1 MTIEAKVIADS
12 IGHKARRLTTFQ
24 LKYPRFIHAE
34 FMTHRHFSRNASSSR
49 AIPVEKQIAM
59 IKADTAM
66 PIHWGMNQS
75 GMQADNE
82 TDAAIYIESALGEDG
97 EMFLHEEGYCA
108 EDAWINAR
116 DRAIEVA
123 EAFVKAGYHK
133 QVVNRILEPFSHIVV
148 VVTSSQY
155 DNFFSLRRHKDAQPE
170 IKKLADL
177 MHAAQKASTPNMLS
191 QNEWHLPYVTE
202 RDRKNMEG
210 NVHYYFDE
218 EISINDCLIR
228 ASIARCARVSY
239 LTHDGQMPSMENDLA
254 LYDRLVG
261 MVPLHASPAEHQAT
275 PDNVIFDSAELRSY
289 ENPHLHGNL
298 QGGWIQ
304 YRKTLA
310 GECADEWVDTLN
322 DFD

>member
-12 IGHKARRLTTFQ
+12 IGPKTRRLTTFQ

-49 AIPVEKQIAM
+49 AIPVEKQIEM

-82 TDAAIYIESALGEDG
+82 TDATIYIPGVIGEDG
-97 EMFLHEEGYCA
+97 QMFEHAEGYGA

-123 EAFVKAGYHK
+123 EAFVEAGYHK

-170 IKKLADL
+170 IKMLADL
-177 MHAAQKASTPNMLS
+177 MYEAREASTPRLLNGH
-191 QNEWHLPYVTE
+191 QWHLPYVTDTE
-202 RDRKNMEG
+202 HDTLDIGDRIK
-210 NVHYYFDE
+210 
-218 EISINDCLIR
+218 
-228 ASIARCARVSY
+228 ASVARCARVSY
-239 LTHDGQMPSMENDLA
+239 LTHDGSNPSMDADIA

-261 MVPLHASPAEHQAT
+261 MVPLHASPAEHQAK
-275 PDNVIFDSAELRSY
+275 PDNVIFDGAELRAY
-289 ENPHLHGNL
+289 ESPHLHGNL

-310 GECADEWVDTLN
+310 DECADEWVDPLN
-322 DFD
+322 DFG